1 LRNTGNDRGGP
12 ERFNSLCAEKRMAEG
27 MREILFRGKQE
38 GKGGWVYGGIQHY
51 GNITGEYSYIIV
63 GQILSEFVY
72 IIPKTM
78 GQYTGFEAAD
88 SNRYITVDGK
98 KEKDLRIFEGD
109 IIRMDK
115 SPFMGKSIIGEIVWE
130 SGGLWFKYKN
140 PIRSAD
146 GLIGIIIVG
155 DHGSKIIGNVHDT
168 PELLSR
174 E

>member
-1 LRNTGNDRGGP
+1 
-12 ERFNSLCAEKRMAEG
+12 

-51 GNITGEYSYIIV
+51 RNITGEYSYIIV
-63 GQILSEFVY
+63 GQILSKFVY

-109 IIRMDK
+109 IVHILSNMDEEGV
-115 SPFMGKSIIGEIVWE
+115 FEVI
-130 SGGLWFKYKN
+130 F
-140 PIRSAD
+140 
-146 GLIGIIIVG
+146 
-155 DHGSKIIGNVHDT
+155 DHGGWYLDPNGSDDPIELYIQADHLKEYRIIKVIGNVHDT